1 MRYAFIGNTRFIQE
15 KTSQKPRKNLA
26 KTKPGLVFFCFCR
39 VENLTPRCFV
49 FAENLTQ
56 TSHCFV
62 HLSWRFVF
70 VRFLRGFFARFFP
83 VRERRL
89 TPEHFGRM
97 GGNLGS
103 STWEAWRLLACRLVG
118 FFLYFFAPL
127 LTCFSCYC
135 ILFLIIISFWYWYRS
150 CQNLSSAV
158 CLSSSLLAAFRA
170 FRSWLQFL
178 I

>member
-1 MRYAFIGNTRFIQE
+1 MRFSAKTKHRGVRFS
-15 KTSQKPRKNLA
+15 TLQKQK
-26 KTKPGLVFFCFCR
+26 KTKPGL
-39 VENLTPRCFV
+39 
-49 FAENLTQ
+49 
-56 TSHCFV
+56 
-62 HLSWRFVF
+62 VF
-70 VRFLRGFFARFFP
+70 VRFLRGFCVRFFP